1 MNRIG
6 RGLGLG
12 TVILS
17 AGCLFA
23 GCGGDDEG
31 SSNRGGSFT
40 SIQNAIESPTGTVD
54 ETTAAEVG
62 AEFEK
67 VASVDVAA
75 GSRRDA
81 QTAQSSS
88 ASQACAGGGSISASG
103 TGNETSGQ
111 GTISYDSCCVTAGC
125 CIDGTV
131 DVFYS
136 SDQAAPYLT
145 CGSYDLSY
153 ACEGTTAE
161 LTYEG
166 CVGRTGEQLYVIEVD
181 GATYTVSGSYSDGS
195 GTLEI
200 RGANGTWS
208 CTYSDGSG
216 SCSGSGGDF
225 EF

>member
-6 RGLGLG
+6 RSLGLG
-12 TVILS
+12 AGILS
-17 AGCLFA
+17 AACLFA

-31 SSNRGGSFT
+31 SPSRGGSFS
-40 SIQNAIESPTGTVD
+40 SIQSAIESPTGTVD

-62 AEFEK
+62 VEFEK

-75 GSRRDA
+75 GSRRSA

-88 ASQACAGGGSISASG
+88 ASQDCADGGSISASG
-103 TGNETSGQ
+103 TGTETSGQ
-111 GTISYDSCCVTAGC
+111 GSITYDSCCVTPGC
-125 CIDGTV
+125 CIDGKV

-136 SDQAAPYLT
+136 SEQSAPYLT

-153 ACEGTTAE
+153 SCDGTTAD

-181 GATYTVSGSYSDGS
+181 GATYTVSGSYADGS

-200 RGANGTWS
+200 RGVNGTWS
-208 CTYSDGSG
+208 CTYSDASG
-216 SCSGSGGDF
+216 SCSGSSGDF
-225 EF
+225 DF